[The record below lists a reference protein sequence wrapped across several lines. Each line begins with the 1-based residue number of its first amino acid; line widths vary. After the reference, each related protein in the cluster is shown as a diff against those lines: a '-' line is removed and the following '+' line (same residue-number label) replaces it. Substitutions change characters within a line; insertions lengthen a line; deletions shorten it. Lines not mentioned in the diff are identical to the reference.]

1 MINFVNLALVWAI
14 FSTQNTSL
22 WTFSS
27 INNSESVV
35 PASSIQ
41 LLPTQAPTQET
52 FHPEVN
58 IKAKNDLVINS
69 LTITGYSSEPDQTD
83 NDPFITAS
91 GKPVHSGIVA
101 SNFLPFGTKIKIPKV
116 FGDEVF
122 TIEDRM
128 AKKHSDKIDVW
139 FSSEIEALRFGVK
152 TADVIILD

>member
-1 MINFVNLALVWAI
+1 MINFISLALVWAI

-27 INNSESVV
+27 INNNESVA

-52 FHPEVN
+52 LTPEVN
-58 IKAKNDLVINS
+58 IKTKNDLVINS
-69 LTITGYSSEPDQTD
+69 LTITAYSSEPNQTD

-91 GKPVHSGIVA
+91 GKPVHSGIAA
-101 SNFLPFGTKIKIPKV
+101 SNFLPFGTKIKIPEI
-116 FGDEVF
+116 FGDKVF

-128 AKKHSDKIDVW
+128 AKKHSDKIDIW
-139 FSSEIEALRFGVK
+139 FSSEIEALRFGIK
-152 TADVIILD
+152 TADIIILN